1 MAMTK
6 MICSIAILAVAMVG
20 AQQAHADTV
29 SLNLSS
35 ATVTLGSAATITLDI
50 SGLGNGTALGTF
62 DLNVAFDPGILNFSS
77 ATFGDSGLGD
87 QLDLEALGTISS
99 TTPGIGTVELFELSL
114 DSPAVLASS
123 QATSFSLVTLDFHT
137 LGLGQSALSISI
149 NALGDQI
156 GNSLNAAT
164 LDGSVTVNPST
175 VTSPEPGTVLLLGCG
190 MLTLAGATRKRIS
203 RRALRA
209 VGKAAIREEYS
220 TPD

>member
-1 MAMTK
+1 
-6 MICSIAILAVAMVG
+6 
-20 AQQAHADTV
+20 
-29 SLNLSS
+29 
-35 ATVTLGSAATITLDI
+35 
-50 SGLGNGTALGTF
+50 
-62 DLNVAFDPGILNFSS
+62 
-77 ATFGDSGLGD
+77 
-87 QLDLEALGTISS
+87 
-99 TTPGIGTVELFELSL
+99 VELFELSL

-137 LGLGQSALSISI
+137 LSLGQSALSISI

-175 VTSPEPGTVLLLGCG
+175 VTSPEPGTILLLGTG
-190 MLTLAGATRKRIS
+190 LLVLFGAARKRIS
-203 RRALRA
+203 RRALGA